1 MGPFSNAI
9 FSSKE
14 LFDENSLEDL
24 SLMDSENRLVYVY
37 DKVKD
42 NMENIFSEFYSSIE
56 NIDSTID
63 NFNDTQLN
71 EYKVKQK
78 QDFIESKVIL

>member
-63 NFNDTQLN
+63 NLNDTELN
-71 EYKVKQK
+71 EYKVKQ
-78 QDFIESKVIL
+78 DVIESKAFL

>member
-14 LFDENSLEDL
+14 LFDENSLKDL

-71 EYKVKQK
+71 EYKVKQ
-78 QDFIESKVIL
+78 DVIESKAFL

>member
-14 LFDENSLEDL
+14 LFDENSLKDL

-63 NFNDTQLN
+63 NLNDTELN
-71 EYKVKQK
+71 EYKVKQ
-78 QDFIESKVIL
+78 DVIESKAFL